1 MTASRTCVLLELFPA
16 PQPQPLKTNVP
27 RAKAKH
33 LHLNW
38 NPVGFLSELSQ
49 QKSVTRFPPDVWKV
63 FFCRSFG
70 APIPKM
76 LAHDHSCTLCSCKMC
91 INPLGDHVL
100 TCKQHTGSTRSH
112 NDLLYILWHPCYVT
126 PRSVLCVSITR
137 CRREALL
144 SMVTLKTLT
153 LLSLSGMVLSLMFPS
168 CKSSRVQSCP
178 WGWDNGVRHS
188 NDVLQA
194 RATVK
199 NNKYKIVWLVTRG
212 LHLPW

>member
-112 NDLLYILWHPCYVT
+112 NDLIQIVA
-126 PRSVLCVSITR
+126 S
-137 CRREALL
+137 LL
-144 SMVTLKTLT
+144 RDSKISPVRVNHKMSRGTLKHGDIENSNFPI
-153 LLSLSGMVLSLMFPS
+153 SLRDGLVI
-168 CKSSRVQSCP
+168 
-178 WGWDNGVRHS
+178 
-188 NDVLQA
+188 DVSF
-194 RATVK
+194 V
-199 NNKYKIVWLVTRG
+199 
-212 LHLPW
+212 